1 LGDSGL
7 VDSRSGR
14 SRSGDESAEPV
25 RAIIL
30 VDHGSRRA
38 EAAGHLEA
46 VAARVAER
54 RRDWRVL
61 HAHMDVGE
69 PDLPSAIARCARDG
83 VREIVVHP
91 FFLNTGMHVQ
101 ETIPGLI
108 EAARSAH
115 PDLLITQSAHLGLH
129 DGLVDVVIDRIDET
143 LAALLD

>member
-1 LGDSGL
+1 M
-7 VDSRSGR
+7 
-14 SRSGDESAEPV
+14 

-46 VAARVAER
+46 VAERVAER
-54 RRDWRVL
+54 RRDWRVM

-69 PDLPSAIARCARDG
+69 PSLPNVIAHCVRAG

-101 ETIPGLI
+101 ETIPGII
-108 EAARSAH
+108 EAARAAH
-115 PDLLITQSAHLGLH
+115 PGVSIAQSAHLGLH